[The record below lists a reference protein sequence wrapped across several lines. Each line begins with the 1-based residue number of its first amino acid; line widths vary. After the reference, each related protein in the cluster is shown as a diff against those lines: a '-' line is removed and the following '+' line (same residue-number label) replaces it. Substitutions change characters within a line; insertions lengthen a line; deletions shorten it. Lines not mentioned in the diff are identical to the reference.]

1 MKTRVTRREHSNK
14 EISFLRAERVEVGI
28 DVHKRTYSVTLWSEQ
43 RQAVISRWTQPADPA
58 ALLRS
63 LEPYRR
69 RVNRVVY
76 EAGPTGYAL
85 VRALRAEGFRADVI
99 APSRTPQA
107 SGAEAKSDRLDS
119 RKLAMWSAKGL
130 LRAVRVPTME
140 EEGDRQVFRARDD
153 VVAKRRRIK
162 QQIKSFLLQHGIDEP
177 DGLRTWARRGVEA
190 LRKMEL
196 TAQLRFSLDLL
207 LDDLEHYDAHLK
219 KADAALKALAATE
232 RHKPSCE
239 ALQSVVGVGPVTAMA
254 IRTELIA
261 PERFDDGRQVASMA
275 GLAPLVSRTGQTVRE
290 GALMKCGNGRLR
302 KAVIEAA
309 WRWVAKDPWAA
320 QAFGRL
326 VGNTGDKKKAI
337 AGMARRLVI
346 ILWRI
351 SVTGQPYRPRP
362 IEEPTTPGPP
372 ETKTKTRRPPAR
384 PNRLRKETPSAPR
397 RRPLSAP
404 RPGWPAGA
412 PAGRQK

>member
-1 MKTRVTRREHSNK
+1 MRTTVTPRKNSNK
-14 EISFLRAERVEVGI
+14 EIGFLRAERVEVGI

-43 RQAVISRWTQPADPA
+43 RQSVVQRWTQPADPA
-58 ALLRS
+58 VLMRS
-63 LEPYRR
+63 LASYQR
-69 RVNRVVY
+69 RVNRIVY
-76 EAGPTGYAL
+76 EAGPTGYSL
-85 VRALRAEGFRADVI
+85 VRALRDKGLRADVI
-99 APSRTPQA
+99 APSRTPKA

-130 LRAVRVPTME
+130 LRAVRVPTVE

-162 QQIKSFLLQHGIDEP
+162 QQIKSFLLQHGIDDP

-190 LRKMEL
+190 LRKMQL
-196 TAQLRFSLDLL
+196 SPQLRFSLDLL
-207 LDDLEHYDAHLK
+207 LDDLEHYNAHLK
-219 KADAALKALAATE
+219 QANAAIKALAATE
-232 RHKPSCE
+232 RHKHSCA
-239 ALQSVVGVGPVTAMA
+239 ALDSVVGVGPVTAMA

-290 GALMKCGNGRLR
+290 GPLMKCGNARLR
-302 KAVIEAA
+302 KTIIEAA

-320 QAFGRL
+320 QSYGRL
-326 VGNTGDKKKAI
+326 VRNTGDKKKAI

-351 SVTGQPYRPRP
+351 SVTGQSYRPRP
-362 IEEPTTPGPP
+362 IEETTTPGSPRA
-372 ETKTKTRRPPAR
+372 KTRQRRQPAL
-384 PNRLRKETPSAPR
+384 PNKVSKKAPSAPR
-397 RRPLSAP
+397 RRPLSIQ
-404 RPGWPAGA
+404 RPG
-412 PAGRQK
+412 

>member
-1 MKTRVTRREHSNK
+1 MRTRIAPQEHSNK
-14 EISFLRAERVEVGI
+14 EIGFLRGERVEVGI
-28 DVHKRTYSVTLWSEQ
+28 DVHKRTYNVTLWSEQ
-43 RQAVISRWTQPADPA
+43 RQSVVLRWTQPADSA
-58 ALLRS
+58 VLIRS
-63 LEPYRR
+63 LAPYQR

-85 VRALRAEGFRADVI
+85 VRALRDNGLRTDVI
-99 APSRTPQA
+99 APSRTPKA
-107 SGAEAKSDRLDS
+107 SGQEAKSDRLDS

-130 LRAVRVPTME
+130 LRAVRVPTVE

-162 QQIKSFLLQHGIDEP
+162 QQIKSFLLQHGIDQP
-177 DGLRTWARRGVEA
+177 DGLRTWARRGIEA

-196 TAQLRFSLDLL
+196 SSQLRFALDLL

-219 KADAALKALAATE
+219 KANAALKTLAATE
-232 RHKPSCE
+232 RHKQSSE
-239 ALQSVVGVGPVTAMA
+239 ALQSVVGVGPVAAMA

-290 GALMKCGNGRLR
+290 GSLMKCGNARLR
-302 KAVIEAA
+302 KVLIEAA

-320 QAFGRL
+320 QAYGRL
-326 VGNTGDKKKAI
+326 VRNTGDKKKAL
-337 AGMARRLVI
+337 AGMARRLAI

-351 SVTGQPYRPRP
+351 SVDGQLYRPRP
-362 IEEPTTPGPP
+362 IEKTTSLGPP
-372 ETKTKTRRPPAR
+372 DAKTKRRCQPAL
-384 PNRLRKETPSAPR
+384 PNKLRRGTPSVTR
-397 RRPLSAP
+397 RRPLSVQ
-404 RPGWPAGA
+404 RPG
-412 PAGRQK
+412 